1 VRSIIGNVFVPVG
14 LALARRGRDRLLEE
28 SVLDFFSK
36 MPKEPE
42 NHVVSLMGP
51 RVLGEAARKRMDFR
65 TQQGLLQVYQDWCEQ
80 NPSCRG
86 CRILEAVAGR
96 P

>member
-1 VRSIIGNVFVPVG
+1 
-14 LALARRGRDRLLEE
+14 
-28 SVLDFFSK
+28 
-36 MPKEPE
+36 MPKEPG
-42 NHVVSLMGP
+42 NHIVALMAP
-51 RVLGEAARKRMDFR
+51 RLLGEFAEKKMDFR

-86 CRILEAVAGR
+86 CRILEAIAGR